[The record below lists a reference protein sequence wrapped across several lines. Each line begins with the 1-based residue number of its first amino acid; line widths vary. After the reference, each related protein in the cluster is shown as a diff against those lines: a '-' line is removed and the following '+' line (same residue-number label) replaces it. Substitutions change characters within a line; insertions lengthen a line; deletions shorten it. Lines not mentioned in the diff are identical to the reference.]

1 MPAVSSFTISCEA
14 LNVDQTF
21 SEGDTIIGQ
30 VILSLSKATKAKRL
44 FVKAKGDANVHWTEE
59 RGDTTHTYS
68 AHRRYFKLKQFL
80 IPEDSEETVLPE
92 GNHVYNFSFRIPS
105 ENMPSSFRGTH
116 GIIVY
121 KLEAKLSRSWRIDS
135 TAQKEFKFVS
145 KSFSNFRTLLNEQT
159 GSTEK
164 RMGLFSK
171 GQVHLDAT
179 VNKTAYTPGETMHI
193 FAKVDNASSRNMTPK
208 FSLIR
213 TFKFFANG
221 KSKSTMKTVE
231 KMVDKVITPHTQ
243 QEVKCALKIPTDEM
257 PSIENCDIISVT
269 HQLKVYLDI
278 SFAFDPEIIFP
289 VVIAHPMFVAQLSGS
304 LDPYP
309 AGAFGGPTNSDFPPP
324 VAHYPAPPY
333 PGPHGYP
340 DAQSPYVP
348 PPTYPTDPQVYSGP
362 PGAYPYQPPP
372 IFGAQTNPVP
382 MGPSPYGSPLSSSS
396 SGLQHPPPVPAF
408 YMLPPDPQNQPAF
421 ASVPPSAPSFNLNPS
436 APELNADFLSQT
448 NNAPPEY
455 TLLFPTST
463 PGKSEDK

>member
-14 LNVDQTF
+14 LNVDKTF
-21 SEGDTIIGQ
+21 SEGDTITGQ
-30 VILSLSKATKAKRL
+30 VILSLSKETKAKRL
-44 FVKAKGDANVHWTEE
+44 FVKAKGDANVHWTEK
-59 RGDTTHTYS
+59 RGDKTYTYS

-116 GIIVY
+116 GKIVY
-121 KLEAKLSRSWRIDS
+121 KLEAKLSRNWRIDS

-171 GQVHLDAT
+171 EQVHLDAT

-193 FAKVDNASSRNMTPK
+193 SAKVDNASSRNMTPK

-221 KSKSTMKTVE
+221 KSKSMMKTVE

-257 PSIENCDIISVT
+257 PSI
-269 HQLKVYLDI
+269 
-278 SFAFDPEIIFP
+278 
-289 VVIAHPMFVAQLSGS
+289 
-304 LDPYP
+304 
-309 AGAFGGPTNSDFPPP
+309 
-324 VAHYPAPPY
+324 
-333 PGPHGYP
+333 
-340 DAQSPYVP
+340 
-348 PPTYPTDPQVYSGP
+348 
-362 PGAYPYQPPP
+362 
-372 IFGAQTNPVP
+372 
-382 MGPSPYGSPLSSSS
+382 
-396 SGLQHPPPVPAF
+396 
-408 YMLPPDPQNQPAF
+408 
-421 ASVPPSAPSFNLNPS
+421 
-436 APELNADFLSQT
+436 
-448 NNAPPEY
+448 
-455 TLLFPTST
+455 
-463 PGKSEDK
+463 